1 MATFVRVRNIN
12 PIGAV
17 DVVDLYTGAKFTAA
31 AGEVVE
37 VDPET
42 AGQAPYWRPATE
54 GDFLRV
60 HSGAVESREVDVIDG
75 VSRLE
80 VRELGNGLLAQVTNW
95 ELAETPTADTE
106 V

>member
-1 MATFVRVRNIN
+1 MTTFVSVRNIN
-12 PIGAV
+12 PLGAV

-31 AGEVVE
+31 AREVVQ

-42 AGQAPYWRPATE
+42 AGQAPYWRPVADGEPEIYQRTHRE
-54 GDFLRV
+54 T
-60 HSGAVESREVDVIDG
+60 REVDG
-75 VSRLE
+75 RLE